1 MRDIN
6 SAWNIAEQ
14 KRHSPPCLCLSINI
28 LALTPRES
36 RGWLEHG
43 GLHAA
48 TVVSPSLPLG
58 TLSLTLGA
66 EVGLQPGEK
75 QVPCFPG
82 ALHPCTLLRPCTPVQ
97 NSSSSQAL
105 GISESSQHAIGPGFH
120 LPTPL
125 GGQGTNHY
133 CFRGKGLGPGHEI
146 RACGAFC
153 HSSHHLC
160 EEHARGSW
168 IISALCLSCY
178 QLLAISAPDRH
189 RG

>member
-36 RGWLEHG
+36 RGWLENG

-75 QVPCFPG
+75 QVLCFPG
-82 ALHPCTLLRPCTPVQ
+82 VFVHFSGSMPCSPAPMHTAETLDT
-97 NSSSSQAL
+97 SA
-105 GISESSQHAIGPGFH
+105 EWFFFPG
-120 LPTPL
+120 T
-125 GGQGTNHY
+125 
-133 CFRGKGLGPGHEI
+133 GHI
-146 RACGAFC
+146 
-153 HSSHHLC
+153 
-160 EEHARGSW
+160 
-168 IISALCLSCY
+168 
-178 QLLAISAPDRH
+178 
-189 RG
+189 